1 MNNLI
6 IKNKIYIVRNKQVML
21 DSDIANIYGYLNGAK
36 SINLAVKR
44 NINSFNDNIYFQL
57 TENEFSNLKFQTETS
72 SLDTYGGKRKL
83 PYVFTKEGIQILSN
97 ILRKENVKEITN
109 EIINNFNE
117 ESSPVIN
124 NNTLQTIINKGISIN
139 DLIYN
144 IRGKLVMLDADLAK
158 LYQCING
165 TKEINQAVKRNI
177 ERFPE
182 DFVFRLTKVEYES
195 VLRSQFVTLELQR
208 GKFSKYLPYAFTEQG
223 VAMLSAILKTNVASQ
238 VSVKIMRA
246 FVEMKKYIATNNF
259 SNRISNL
266 ETKTIEHDNK
276 INLILDK
283 LSAKEVNNHIFYE
296 GQIYDAYSLLINILN
311 QSKKEIII
319 IDNYAS
325 KELFDIIKDIN
336 KNITIITKN
345 IDEILIKK
353 YKKQYNNINII
364 KSDIFHDRF
373 IIIDNEILYHS
384 GASFKDL
391 GNKCFA
397 INKIIDKDILNKLLL
412 EINNHI
418 VKP

>member
-1 MNNLI
+1 MEEI
-6 IKNKIYIVRNKQVML
+6 KEKEIKNMIYRVKGKQVML
-21 DSDIANIYGYLNGAK
+21 DSDIAMLYGYETKA
-36 SINLAVKR
+36 INQTVKR
-44 NINSFNDNIYFQL
+44 NIDKFKNEVYFQL
-57 TENEFSNLKFQTETS
+57 TSEEFSNLKSQFVTS
-72 SLDTYGGKRKL
+72 SLENYGGKRKL
-83 PYVFTKEGIQILSN
+83 PYVFTKGGIQVLSN

-109 EIINNFNE
+109 EIVNNFDE
-117 ESSPVIN
+117 KSSLIIN
-124 NNTLQTIINKGISIN
+124 DNSLQTVVNKGISIN

-165 TKEINQAVKRNI
+165 TKDINKAVKRNE

-182 DFVFRLTKVEYES
+182 DFYFQLNEDEIRN
-195 VLRSQFVTLELQR
+195 LRFQNGTANVSNMART
-208 GKFSKYLPYAFTEQG
+208 LPYVFTEQG
-223 VAMLSAILKTNVASQ
+223 VAMLSAVLKTNVASQ

-283 LSAKEVNNHIFYE
+283 LSTKEVNNHIFYE

-325 KELFDIIKDIN
+325 RELFDIIKDIN

-397 INKIIDKDILNKLLL
+397 INKIIDKDILNRLLA
-412 EINNHI
+412 EI
-418 VKP
+418 KK

>member
-1 MNNLI
+1 MNNLM
-6 IKNKIYIVRNKQVML
+6 IKNKIYIVRNKQVIL
-21 DSDIANIYGYLNGAK
+21 DSDLARLCNYETK
-36 SINLAVKR
+36 TINQTVKR
-44 NINSFNDNIYFQL
+44 NIDKFKNEVYFQL
-57 TENEFSNLKFQTETS
+57 TSEEFSNLKSQFVTS

-109 EIINNFNE
+109 EIVNNFDE
-117 ESSPVIN
+117 ESSLIIN
-124 NNTLQTIINKGISIN
+124 NNSLQTVVNKGISIN

-165 TKEINQAVKRNI
+165 TKDINKAVKRNE

-182 DFVFRLTKVEYES
+182 DFYFQLNEDEIRN
-195 VLRSQFVTLELQR
+195 LRFQNGTANVSNMART
-208 GKFSKYLPYAFTEQG
+208 LPYVFTEQG
-223 VAMLSAILKTNVASQ
+223 VAMLSAVLKTNVASQ

-283 LSAKEVNNHIFYE
+283 LSTKEVNNHIFYE

-336 KNITIITKN
+336 KNIIIITKN

>member
-1 MNNLI
+1 MNDLI
-6 IKNKIYIVRNKQVML
+6 IKNKIYEVRGKQVML
-21 DSDIANIYGYLNGAK
+21 DSDIAKLYGYETKA
-36 SINLAVKR
+36 INQTIKR
-44 NINSFNDNIYFQL
+44 NINKFNDEVYFRL
-57 TENEFSNLKFQTETS
+57 TNDEFSNLKSQIVTS
-72 SLDTYGGKRKL
+72 SLDNYGGKRKL
-83 PYVFTKEGIQILSN
+83 PYVFTKEGIQLLGN
-97 ILRKENVKEITN
+97 ILRKENVKEITD
-109 EIINNFNE
+109 EIVNNFSEKN
-117 ESSPVIN
+117 SLIISN
-124 NNTLQTIINKGISIN
+124 NNLQTVINKGISIN

-144 IRGKLVMLDADLAK
+144 IRGKLVMLDSDLATIYECVNGVK
-158 LYQCING
+158 SINL
-165 TKEINQAVKRNI
+165 AVKRNL

-182 DFVFRLTKVEYES
+182 DFYFQLNEDEIS
-195 VLRSQFVTLELQR
+195 NLRFQNETANVSNMTR
-208 GKFSKYLPYAFTEQG
+208 TLPYVFTEQG
-223 VAMLSAILKTNVASQ
+223 VAMLATLLKTNVASQ

-246 FVEMKKYIATNNF
+246 FVVMKKYITTNNF

-266 ETKTIEHDNK
+266 ETKTIEHDNEIK
-276 INLILDK
+276 LLQESFNK
-283 LSAKEVNNHIFYE
+283 LSSKEVNNHIFYE

-311 QSKKEIII
+311 QSKREIII

-391 GNKCFA
+391 GNKCFS
-397 INKIIDKDILNKLLL
+397 INKIIDKDILDRLLT
-412 EINNHI
+412 EIRKE
-418 VKP
+418 VKK

>member
-1 MNNLI
+1 MNNLM
-6 IKNKIYIVRNKQVML
+6 IKNKIYIVRNKQVIL

-44 NINSFNDNIYFQL
+44 NINSFSKDIYFQL
-57 TENEFSNLKFQTETS
+57 TENEFSNLKFQIETS

-83 PYVFTKEGIQILSN
+83 PYVFTKEGIQVLGN
-97 ILRKENVKEITN
+97 ILRKENVREITSEIVN
-109 EIINNFNE
+109 NFDEESSLIINNN
-117 ESSPVIN
+117 S
-124 NNTLQTIINKGISIN
+124 LQTVVNKGISIN

-144 IRGKLVMLDADLAK
+144 IRGKLVMLDADLAIIYGCK
-158 LYQCING
+158 NG
-165 TKEINQAVKRNI
+165 TKEINQAVKNNPDK
-177 ERFPE
+177 FPE
-182 DFVFRLTKVEYES
+182 RYCFRLDDEES
-195 VLRSQFVTLELQR
+195 RIFLVKNFDQKIEKR
-208 GKFSKYLPYAFTEQG
+208 GGKYKNPRMFTEQG
-223 VAMLSAILKTNVASQ
+223 IYMLATILKGEIAAKVTIA
-238 VSVKIMRA
+238 IMDA

-266 ETKTIEHDNK
+266 ETKTIEHDNEIK
-276 INLILDK
+276 LLQESFNK
-283 LSAKEVNNHIFYE
+283 LSTKEVNNHIFYE

-336 KNITIITKN
+336 KSITIITKN
-345 IDEILIKK
+345 IDEVLIKK
-353 YKKQYNNINII
+353 YQKQYNNINII

-397 INKIIDKDILNKLLL
+397 INKIIDKDILNKLLT
-412 EINNHI
+412 EIKSI
-418 VKP
+418 K

>member
-1 MNNLI
+1 MNNLM
-6 IKNKIYIVRNKQVML
+6 IKNKIYIVRNKQVIL
-21 DSDIANIYGYLNGAK
+21 DSDLARLCNYETK
-36 SINLAVKR
+36 TINQTVKR
-44 NINSFNDNIYFQL
+44 NIDKFKNEVYFQL
-57 TENEFSNLKFQTETS
+57 TSEEFSNLKSQFVTS

-109 EIINNFNE
+109 EIVNNFDE
-117 ESSPVIN
+117 ESSLIIN
-124 NNTLQTIINKGISIN
+124 NNSLQIVVNKGISIN

-165 TKEINQAVKRNI
+165 TKDINKAVKRNE

-182 DFVFRLTKVEYES
+182 DFYFQLNEDEIRN
-195 VLRSQFVTLELQR
+195 LRFQNGTANVSNMART
-208 GKFSKYLPYAFTEQG
+208 LPYVFTEQG
-223 VAMLSAILKTNVASQ
+223 VAMLSAVLKTNVASQ

-283 LSAKEVNNHIFYE
+283 LSTKEVNNHIFYE

-397 INKIIDKDILNKLLL
+397 INKIIDKDILNKLLP

>member
-1 MNNLI
+1 MNNLM
-6 IKNKIYIVRNKQVML
+6 IKNKIYIVRNKKVIL
-21 DSDIANIYGYLNGAK
+21 DSDLARLCNYETK
-36 SINLAVKR
+36 TINQTVKR
-44 NINSFNDNIYFQL
+44 NIDKFKNEVYFQL
-57 TENEFSNLKFQTETS
+57 TSEEFSNLKSQFVTS

-109 EIINNFNE
+109 EIVNNFDE
-117 ESSPVIN
+117 ESSLIIN
-124 NNTLQTIINKGISIN
+124 NNSLQIVVNKGISIN

-165 TKEINQAVKRNI
+165 TKDINKAVKRNE

-182 DFVFRLTKVEYES
+182 DFYFQLNEDEIRN
-195 VLRSQFVTLELQR
+195 LRFQNGTANVSNMART
-208 GKFSKYLPYAFTEQG
+208 LPYVFTEQG
-223 VAMLSAILKTNVASQ
+223 VAMLSAVLKTNVASQ

-283 LSAKEVNNHIFYE
+283 LSTKEVNNYIFYE

-325 KELFDIIKDIN
+325 RELFDIIKDIN

-397 INKIIDKDILNKLLL
+397 INKIIDKIY
-412 EINNHI
+412 
-418 VKP
+418 

>member
-1 MNNLI
+1 MEEI
-6 IKNKIYIVRNKQVML
+6 KEKEIKNMIYRVKGKQVML
-21 DSDIANIYGYLNGAK
+21 DSDIAMLYGYETKA
-36 SINLAVKR
+36 INQTVKR
-44 NINSFNDNIYFQL
+44 NIDKFKNEVYFQL
-57 TENEFSNLKFQTETS
+57 TSEEFSNLKSQFVTS

-109 EIINNFNE
+109 EIVNNFDE
-117 ESSPVIN
+117 KSSLIIN
-124 NNTLQTIINKGISIN
+124 DNSLQTVVNKGISIN

-165 TKEINQAVKRNI
+165 TKDINKAVKRNE

-182 DFVFRLTKVEYES
+182 DFYFQLNEEEIRN
-195 VLRSQFVTLELQR
+195 LRFHFGTANVSNMTR
-208 GKFSKYLPYAFTEQG
+208 TLPYVFAEQG
-223 VAMLSAILKTNVASQ
+223 VAMLSAVLKTNVASQ

-266 ETKTIEHDNK
+266 ETKTIEHDNEIK
-276 INLILDK
+276 LLQESFNK
-283 LSAKEVNNHIFYE
+283 LSSKEVNNHIFYE

-336 KNITIITKN
+336 KNIIIITKN
-345 IDEILIKK
+345 IDEVLIKK

-397 INKIIDKDILNKLLL
+397 INKIIDKDILNRLLA
-412 EINNHI
+412 EI
-418 VKP
+418 KK

>member
-6 IKNKIYIVRNKQVML
+6 AKDKIYVIRNKQVML
-21 DSDIANIYGYLNGAK
+21 DM
-36 SINLAVKR
+36 
-44 NINSFNDNIYFQL
+44 YFQL
-57 TENEFSNLKFQTETS
+57 TSEEFSNLKFQFETS
-72 SLDTYGGKRKL
+72 SLDTYGEKRKL

-109 EIINNFNE
+109 EIVNNFNE
-117 ESSPVIN
+117 ESSLIIN
-124 NNTLQTIINKGISIN
+124 NNTLQTIINKEVSIN
-139 DLIYN
+139 ELIYN
-144 IRGKLVMLDADLAK
+144 VRGKLVMLDADLAK

-165 TKEINQAVKRNI
+165 TKDINKAVKRNE

-182 DFVFRLTKVEYES
+182 DFYFQLNEDEIRN
-195 VLRSQFVTLELQR
+195 LRFQNGTANVSNMART
-208 GKFSKYLPYAFTEQG
+208 LPYVFTEQG
-223 VAMLSAILKTNVASQ
+223 VAMLSAVLKTNVASQ

-276 INLILDK
+276 INLIPDK
-283 LSAKEVNNHIFYE
+283 LSTKEVNNHIFYE

-311 QSKKEIII
+311 QSKKKIII

-345 IDEILIKK
+345 IDEVLIKK

>member
-1 MNNLI
+1 MEEI
-6 IKNKIYIVRNKQVML
+6 KEKEIKNMIYRVKGKQVML
-21 DSDIANIYGYLNGAK
+21 DSDIAMLYGYETKA
-36 SINLAVKR
+36 INQTVKR
-44 NINSFNDNIYFQL
+44 NIDKFKNEVYFQL
-57 TENEFSNLKFQTETS
+57 TSEEFSNLKSQFVTS
-72 SLDTYGGKRKL
+72 SLENYGGKRKL
-83 PYVFTKEGIQILSN
+83 PYVFTKGGIQVLSN

-109 EIINNFNE
+109 EIVNNFDE
-117 ESSPVIN
+117 KSSLIIN
-124 NNTLQTIINKGISIN
+124 DNSLQTVVNKGISIN

-165 TKEINQAVKRNI
+165 TKDINKAVKRNE

-182 DFVFRLTKVEYES
+182 DFYFQLNEEEIRN
-195 VLRSQFVTLELQR
+195 LRFHFGTANVSNMTR
-208 GKFSKYLPYAFTEQG
+208 TLPYVFAEQG
-223 VAMLSAILKTNVASQ
+223 VAMLSAVLKTNVASQ

-397 INKIIDKDILNKLLL
+397 INKIIDKDILNRLLA
-412 EINNHI
+412 EI
-418 VKP
+418 KK

>member
-6 IKNKIYIVRNKQVML
+6 VKDKIYVIRNKQVML
-21 DSDIANIYGYLNGAK
+21 DM
-36 SINLAVKR
+36 
-44 NINSFNDNIYFQL
+44 YFQL
-57 TENEFSNLKFQTETS
+57 TSEEFSNLKSQFVTS

-109 EIINNFNE
+109 EIVNNFDE
-117 ESSPVIN
+117 ESSLIIN
-124 NNTLQTIINKGISIN
+124 NNSLQTVVNKGISIN

-144 IRGKLVMLDADLAK
+144 IGGKLVMLDADLAK

-165 TKEINQAVKRNI
+165 TKDINKAVKRNE

-182 DFVFRLTKVEYES
+182 DFYFQLNEDEIRN
-195 VLRSQFVTLELQR
+195 LRFHFGTANVSNMART
-208 GKFSKYLPYAFTEQG
+208 LPYVFTEQG
-223 VAMLSAILKTNVASQ
+223 VAMLSAVLKTNVASQ

-283 LSAKEVNNHIFYE
+283 LSTKEVNNHIFYE

-325 KELFDIIKDIN
+325 RELFDIIKNIN

>member
-1 MNNLI
+1 MNNLM
-6 IKNKIYIVRNKQVML
+6 IKNKIYIVRNKQVIL
-21 DSDIANIYGYLNGAK
+21 DSDLARLCNYETK
-36 SINLAVKR
+36 TINQTVKR
-44 NINSFNDNIYFQL
+44 NIDKFKNEVYFQL
-57 TENEFSNLKFQTETS
+57 TSEEFSNLKSQFVTS

-109 EIINNFNE
+109 EIVNNFDE
-117 ESSPVIN
+117 ESSLIIN
-124 NNTLQTIINKGISIN
+124 NNSLQTVVNKGISIN

-165 TKEINQAVKRNI
+165 TKDINKAVKRNE

-182 DFVFRLTKVEYES
+182 DFYFQLNEDEIRN
-195 VLRSQFVTLELQR
+195 LRFQNGTANVSNMART
-208 GKFSKYLPYAFTEQG
+208 LPYVFTEQG
-223 VAMLSAILKTNVASQ
+223 VAMLSAVLKTNVASQ

-283 LSAKEVNNHIFYE
+283 LSTKEVNNHIFYE

-325 KELFDIIKDIN
+325 RELFDIIKDIN

>member
-44 NINSFNDNIYFQL
+44 NINSFNDDIYFQL

-83 PYVFTKEGIQILSN
+83 PFVFTKEGIQILSN
-97 ILRKENVKEITN
+97 ILRKENVKEITD

-117 ESSPVIN
+117 ESSLIIS
-124 NNTLQTIINKGISIN
+124 NNTLQTVVNKEISIN

-165 TKEINQAVKRNI
+165 TKDINKAVKRNE

-182 DFVFRLTKVEYES
+182 DFYFQLNEDEIRN
-195 VLRSQFVTLELQR
+195 LRFQNGTANVSNMART
-208 GKFSKYLPYAFTEQG
+208 LPYVFTEQG
-223 VAMLSAILKTNVASQ
+223 VAMLSAVLKTNIASL

-266 ETKTIEHDNK
+266 ETKTIGHNNK

-283 LSAKEVNNHIFYE
+283 LSTKEVNNHIFYE
-296 GQIYDAYSLLINILN
+296 GQIYDVYSLLINILN

-345 IDEILIKK
+345 IDEVLIKK

>member
-1 MNNLI
+1 MNDLI
-6 IKNKIYIVRNKQVML
+6 IKNNIYEVRGKQVML
-21 DSDIANIYGYLNGAK
+21 DSDIAKLYGYETKA
-36 SINLAVKR
+36 INQTIKR
-44 NINSFNDNIYFQL
+44 NINKFNDEVYFRL
-57 TENEFSNLKFQTETS
+57 TNDEFSNLKSQIVTS
-72 SLDTYGGKRKL
+72 SLDNYGGKRKL
-83 PYVFTKEGIQILSN
+83 PYVFTKEGIQLLGN
-97 ILRKENVKEITN
+97 ILRKENVKEITD
-109 EIINNFNE
+109 EIVNNFSEKN
-117 ESSPVIN
+117 SLIISN
-124 NNTLQTIINKGISIN
+124 NSLQTVINKGISIN

-144 IRGKLVMLDADLAK
+144 IRGKLVMLDSDLATIYECVNGVK
-158 LYQCING
+158 SINL
-165 TKEINQAVKRNI
+165 AVKRNL

-182 DFVFRLTKVEYES
+182 DFYFQLNEDEIS
-195 VLRSQFVTLELQR
+195 NLRFQNETANVSNMART
-208 GKFSKYLPYAFTEQG
+208 LPYAFTEQG
-223 VAMLSAILKTNVASQ
+223 IAMLSAVLKTNVASQ
-238 VSVKIMRA
+238 VSVHIMRA
-246 FVEMKKYIATNNF
+246 FVAMKKYIATNNF

-283 LSAKEVNNHIFYE
+283 LSSKEVNNHIFYE

-311 QSKKEIII
+311 QSKREIII

-391 GNKCFA
+391 GNKCFG
-397 INKIIDKDILNKLLL
+397 INKIIDKDILDRLLT
-412 EINNHI
+412 EIRKE
-418 VKP
+418 VKK

>member
-44 NINSFNDNIYFQL
+44 NINSFNNDIYFQL

-109 EIINNFNE
+109 EIVNNFDE
-117 ESSPVIN
+117 KSSLIIN
-124 NNTLQTIINKGISIN
+124 DNSLQTVVNKGISIN

-165 TKEINQAVKRNI
+165 TKDINKAVKRNE

-182 DFVFRLTKVEYES
+182 DFYFQLNEEEIRN
-195 VLRSQFVTLELQR
+195 LRFHFGTANVSNMTR
-208 GKFSKYLPYAFTEQG
+208 TLPYVFAEQG
-223 VAMLSAILKTNVASQ
+223 VAMLSAVLKTNVASQ

-283 LSAKEVNNHIFYE
+283 LSTKEVNNHIFYE

-412 EINNHI
+412 EMNNHI

>member
-44 NINSFNDNIYFQL
+44 NINSFNNDIYFQL

-109 EIINNFNE
+109 EIVNNFNE
-117 ESSPVIN
+117 ESSLIIN
-124 NNTLQTIINKGISIN
+124 NNTLQAVVNKGISIN

-165 TKEINQAVKRNI
+165 TKDINKAVKRNE

-182 DFVFRLTKVEYES
+182 DFYFQLNEDEIRN
-195 VLRSQFVTLELQR
+195 LRFHFGTANVSNMTR
-208 GKFSKYLPYAFTEQG
+208 TLPYVFTEQG

-283 LSAKEVNNHIFYE
+283 LSTKEVNNHIFYE

-412 EINNHI
+412 EMNNHI

>member
-6 IKNKIYIVRNKQVML
+6 IKNKIYEVRGKQVML
-21 DSDIANIYGYLNGAK
+21 DSDIAKLYGYLNGAK

-44 NINSFNDNIYFQL
+44 NINAFNSNMYFQL
-57 TENEFSNLKFQTETS
+57 TNDEFSNLKFQFETS
-72 SLDTYGGKRKL
+72 SLDNYGGKRKL
-83 PYVFTKEGIQILSN
+83 PYVFTKEGIQVLGN
-97 ILRKENVKEITN
+97 ILRKENVREITN
-109 EIINNFNE
+109 EIVNNFSEKKDLIIRDN
-117 ESSPVIN
+117 S
-124 NNTLQTIINKGISIN
+124 LQTVVNKGISTN

-144 IRGKLVMLDADLAK
+144 IRGKLVMLDADLAI

-165 TKEINQAVKRNI
+165 TKDINKAVKRNE

-182 DFVFRLTKVEYES
+182 DFYFQLNEDEIRN
-195 VLRSQFVTLELQR
+195 LRFQNGTAIVSNMART
-208 GKFSKYLPYAFTEQG
+208 LPYAFTEQG
-223 VAMLSAILKTNVASQ
+223 VAMLSAVLKTNVASQ
-238 VSVKIMRA
+238 VSVHIMRA
-246 FVEMKKYIATNNF
+246 FVTMKKYIATNNF

-266 ETKTIEHDNK
+266 ETKTIEHDNEIK
-276 INLILDK
+276 LLQESFNK
-283 LSAKEVNNHIFYE
+283 LSSKEANNHIFYE

-364 KSDIFHDRF
+364 KSDMFHDRF

-391 GNKCFA
+391 GNKCFS
-397 INKIIDKDILNKLLL
+397 INKIIDKDILDRLLT
-412 EINNHI
+412 EIRKE
-418 VKP
+418 VKK

>member
-6 IKNKIYIVRNKQVML
+6 TKDKIYVVRNKQVML

-44 NINSFNDNIYFQL
+44 NINIFSKDIYFQL
-57 TENEFSNLKFQTETS
+57 TENEFSNLKFQFETS

-83 PYVFTKEGIQILSN
+83 PYVFTKEGIQVLGN
-97 ILRKENVKEITN
+97 ILRKENVREITSKIVIN
-109 EIINNFNE
+109 FDEESNLIINNN
-117 ESSPVIN
+117 S
-124 NNTLQTIINKGISIN
+124 LQTVVNKGISIN

-182 DFVFRLTKVEYES
+182 DFVFRLTKAEYDI

-223 VAMLSAILKTNVASQ
+223 VAMLSAVLKTNTASQ

-246 FVEMKKYIATNNF
+246 FVKLRKYVDNNLIEQQYI
-259 SNRISNL
+259 NNMV
-266 ETKTIEHDNK
+266 IEHDNK

-283 LSAKEVNNHIFYE
+283 LSTKEVNNHIFYE

-325 KELFDIIKDIN
+325 KELFDITKDIN

-353 YKKQYNNINII
+353 YQKQYNNINII

-397 INKIIDKDILNKLLL
+397 INKIIDKDILNRLLI
-412 EINNHI
+412 EIKSI
-418 VKP
+418 K

>member
-1 MNNLI
+1 MNDLI
-6 IKNKIYIVRNKQVML
+6 IKNNIYEVRGKQVML
-21 DSDIANIYGYLNGAK
+21 DSDIAKLYGYETKNLNR
-36 SINLAVKR
+36 VVTR
-44 NINSFNDNIYFQL
+44 NIEKFNDSCHFKLEEEEYKSLRCQNV
-57 TENEFSNLKFQTETS
+57 TLKSGQGEHKK
-72 SLDTYGGKRKL
+72 YM
-83 PYVFTKEGIQILSN
+83 PYVFTKEGIQVLGN
-97 ILRKENVKEITN
+97 ILRKENVREITN
-109 EIINNFNE
+109 EIVNNFSEKKDLIIRDN
-117 ESSPVIN
+117 S
-124 NNTLQTIINKGISIN
+124 LQTVVNKGISTN

-144 IRGKLVMLDADLAK
+144 IRGKLVMLDADLAI

-165 TKEINQAVKRNI
+165 TKDINKAVKRNE

-182 DFVFRLTKVEYES
+182 DFYFQLNEDEIRN
-195 VLRSQFVTLELQR
+195 LRFQNGTANVSNMART
-208 GKFSKYLPYAFTEQG
+208 LPYAFTEQG
-223 VAMLSAILKTNVASQ
+223 VAMLSAVLKTNVASQ
-238 VSVKIMRA
+238 VSVHIMRA
-246 FVEMKKYIATNNF
+246 FVTMKKYIATNNF

-283 LSAKEVNNHIFYE
+283 LSSKEVNNHIFYE

-311 QSKKEIII
+311 QSKREIII

-364 KSDIFHDRF
+364 KNDMFHDRF

-391 GNKCFA
+391 GNKCFS
-397 INKIIDKDILNKLLL
+397 INKIIDKDILDRLLT
-412 EINNHI
+412 EIRKE
-418 VKP
+418 VKK

>member
-1 MNNLI
+1 MNDLM
-6 IKNKIYIVRNKQVML
+6 IKDKIYIIRNKQVML
-21 DSDIANIYGYLNGAK
+21 DSDIAMLYGYETKYLNRLV
-36 SINLAVKR
+36 SR
-44 NINSFNDNIYFQL
+44 NIEKFNETCHFKLEEDEYK
-57 TENEFSNLKFQTETS
+57 NLRCQNVTLKNGQGEHKK
-72 SLDTYGGKRKL
+72 YM

-97 ILRKENVKEITN
+97 ILKKENVIEITS
-109 EIINNFNE
+109 EIVNNFNE
-117 ESSPVIN
+117 ESSLIIN
-124 NNTLQTIINKGISIN
+124 NNFLQTVVNKGISIN
-139 DLIYN
+139 NLIYN

-165 TKEINQAVKRNI
+165 TKDINKAVKRNE

-182 DFVFRLTKVEYES
+182 DFYFQLNEDEIRN
-195 VLRSQFVTLELQR
+195 LRFQNGTANVSNMART
-208 GKFSKYLPYAFTEQG
+208 LPYAFTEQG
-223 VAMLSAILKTNVASQ
+223 VAMLSAVLKTNVASQ

-266 ETKTIEHDNK
+266 ETKTIEHDNEIK
-276 INLILDK
+276 LLQESFNK
-283 LSAKEVNNHIFYE
+283 LSSKEVNNHIFYE

-336 KNITIITKN
+336 KSITIITKN

-373 IIIDNEILYHS
+373 IIIDNKVLYHS

-397 INKIIDKDILNKLLL
+397 INKIIDKDILNRLLV
-412 EINNHI
+412 EIKNI
-418 VKP
+418 K

>member
-1 MNNLI
+1 MNDLI
-6 IKNKIYIVRNKQVML
+6 IKNNIYEVRGKQVML
-21 DSDIANIYGYLNGAK
+21 DSDIAKLYGYETKA
-36 SINLAVKR
+36 INQTIKR
-44 NINSFNDNIYFQL
+44 NINKFNDEVYFRL
-57 TENEFSNLKFQTETS
+57 TNDEFSNLKSQIVTS
-72 SLDTYGGKRKL
+72 SLDNYGGKRKL
-83 PYVFTKEGIQILSN
+83 PYVFTKEGIQLLGN
-97 ILRKENVKEITN
+97 ILRKENVKEITD
-109 EIINNFNE
+109 EIVNNFSEKN
-117 ESSPVIN
+117 SLIISN
-124 NNTLQTIINKGISIN
+124 NSLQTVINKGTSIN

-144 IRGKLVMLDADLAK
+144 IRGKLVMLDSDLATIYECVNGVK
-158 LYQCING
+158 SINL
-165 TKEINQAVKRNI
+165 AVKRNL

-182 DFVFRLTKVEYES
+182 DFYFQLNEDEIS
-195 VLRSQFVTLELQR
+195 NLRFQNETANVSNMTR
-208 GKFSKYLPYAFTEQG
+208 TLPYVFTEQG
-223 VAMLSAILKTNVASQ
+223 VAMLATVLKTNVASQ

-246 FVEMKKYIATNNF
+246 FVVMKKYITTNNF

-283 LSAKEVNNHIFYE
+283 LSSKEVNNHIFYE

-311 QSKKEIII
+311 QSKREIII

-391 GNKCFA
+391 GNKCFG
-397 INKIIDKDILNKLLL
+397 INKIIDKDILDRLLT
-412 EINNHI
+412 EIRKE
-418 VKP
+418 V

>member
-1 MNNLI
+1 M
-6 IKNKIYIVRNKQVML
+6 KNKILIGLYIPLIEKNYDIYIPVNKK
-21 DSDIANIYGYLNGAK
+21 IGTIK
-36 SINLAVKR
+36 
-44 NINSFNDNIYFQL
+44 
-57 TENEFSNLKFQTETS
+57 
-72 SLDTYGGKRKL
+72 KL
-83 PYVFTKEGIQILSN
+83 I
-97 ILRKENVKEITN
+97 
-109 EIINNFNE
+109 
-117 ESSPVIN
+117 
-124 NNTLQTIINKGISIN
+124 
-139 DLIYN
+139 
-144 IRGKLVMLDADLAK
+144 
-158 LYQCING
+158 
-165 TKEINQAVKRNI
+165 
-177 ERFPE
+177 
-182 DFVFRLTKVEYES
+182 
-195 VLRSQFVTLELQR
+195 
-208 GKFSKYLPYAFTEQG
+208 EQG
-223 VAMLSAILKTNVASQ
+223 L
-238 VSVKIMRA
+238 
-246 FVEMKKYIATNNF
+246 VELTDNSYIIKEDSNF
-259 SNRISNL
+259 YS
-266 ETKTIEHDNK
+266 KDN
-276 INLILDK
+276 
-283 LSAKEVNNHIFYE
+283 

>member
-6 IKNKIYIVRNKQVML
+6 IKNKIYEVRGKQVML
-21 DSDIANIYGYLNGAK
+21 DSDIAKLYGYLNGAK

-44 NINSFNDNIYFQL
+44 NINAFNSNMYFQL
-57 TENEFSNLKFQTETS
+57 TNDEFSNLKFQFETS
-72 SLDTYGGKRKL
+72 SLDNYGGKRKL
-83 PYVFTKEGIQILSN
+83 PYVFTKEGIQVLGN
-97 ILRKENVKEITN
+97 ILRKENVKEITD
-109 EIINNFNE
+109 EIVNNFSEKNDL
-117 ESSPVIN
+117 IIRN
-124 NNTLQTIINKGISIN
+124 NSLQTVVNKGISIN

-144 IRGKLVMLDADLAK
+144 IRGKLVMLDADLAI

-165 TKEINQAVKRNI
+165 TKEINQTVKRNI

-182 DFVFRLTKVEYES
+182 DFAFKLNEDEFNN
-195 VLRSQFVTLELQR
+195 LRSQFVTSSLEKHGGR
-208 GKFSKYLPYAFTEQG
+208 RYLPYVFTEHG
-223 VAMLSAILKTNVASQ
+223 VIMLSSLLNSNVAIE
-238 VSVKIMRA
+238 VNKRIVRA
-246 FVEMKKYIATNNF
+246 FVSMRNIINTSLIEQKYINNMVF
-259 SNRISNL
+259 
-266 ETKTIEHDNK
+266 EHDNK

-283 LSAKEVNNHIFYE
+283 LSSKEANNHIFYE

-353 YKKQYNNINII
+353 YKKQYSNINII

-373 IIIDNEILYHS
+373 IIID
-384 GASFKDL
+384 
-391 GNKCFA
+391 
-397 INKIIDKDILNKLLL
+397 KDILDKLLT
-412 EINNHI
+412 EIRKE
-418 VKP
+418 V

>member
-1 MNNLI
+1 MNDLI
-6 IKNKIYIVRNKQVML
+6 IKNNIYEVRGKQVML
-21 DSDIANIYGYLNGAK
+21 DSDIAKLYGYETKA
-36 SINLAVKR
+36 INQTIKR
-44 NINSFNDNIYFQL
+44 NINKFNDEVYFRL
-57 TENEFSNLKFQTETS
+57 TNDEFSNLKSQIVTS
-72 SLDTYGGKRKL
+72 SLDNYGGKRKL
-83 PYVFTKEGIQILSN
+83 PYVFTKEGIQLLGN
-97 ILRKENVKEITN
+97 ILRKENVKEITD
-109 EIINNFNE
+109 EIVNNFSEKN
-117 ESSPVIN
+117 SLIISN
-124 NNTLQTIINKGISIN
+124 NSLQTVINKGISIN

-144 IRGKLVMLDADLAK
+144 IRGKLVMLDSDLATIYECVNGVK
-158 LYQCING
+158 SINL
-165 TKEINQAVKRNI
+165 AVKRNL

-182 DFVFRLTKVEYES
+182 DFYFQLNEDEIS
-195 VLRSQFVTLELQR
+195 NLRFQNETANVSNMART
-208 GKFSKYLPYAFTEQG
+208 LPYAFTEQG
-223 VAMLSAILKTNVASQ
+223 VAMLSAVLKTNVASQ

-246 FVEMKKYIATNNF
+246 FVAMKKYIATNNF

-283 LSAKEVNNHIFYE
+283 LSSKEVNNHIFYE

-311 QSKKEIII
+311 QSKREIII

-391 GNKCFA
+391 GNKCFG
-397 INKIIDKDILNKLLL
+397 INKIIDKDILDRLLT
-412 EINNHI
+412 EIRKE
-418 VKP
+418 VKK

>member
-44 NINSFNDNIYFQL
+44 NINSFNNDIYFQL

-109 EIINNFNE
+109 EIVNNFDE
-117 ESSPVIN
+117 ESSLIIN
-124 NNTLQTIINKGISIN
+124 NNSLQTVVNKGISIN

-165 TKEINQAVKRNI
+165 TKDINKAVKRNE

-182 DFVFRLTKVEYES
+182 DFYFQLNEDEIRN
-195 VLRSQFVTLELQR
+195 LRFHFGTANVSNMTR
-208 GKFSKYLPYAFTEQG
+208 TLPYVFTEQG

-283 LSAKEVNNHIFYE
+283 LSTKEVNNHIFYE

-412 EINNHI
+412 EMNNHI

>member
-1 MNNLI
+1 MNNLM
-6 IKNKIYIVRNKQVML
+6 IKNKIYIVRNKQVIL
-21 DSDIANIYGYLNGAK
+21 DSDLARLCNYETK
-36 SINLAVKR
+36 TINQTVKR
-44 NINSFNDNIYFQL
+44 NIDKFKNEVYFQL
-57 TENEFSNLKFQTETS
+57 TSEEFSNLKSQFVTS

-109 EIINNFNE
+109 EIVNNFDE
-117 ESSPVIN
+117 ESSLIIN
-124 NNTLQTIINKGISIN
+124 NNSLQTVVNKGISIN

-165 TKEINQAVKRNI
+165 TKDINKAVKRNE

-182 DFVFRLTKVEYES
+182 DFYFQLNEDEIRN
-195 VLRSQFVTLELQR
+195 LRFQNGTANVSNMART
-208 GKFSKYLPYAFTEQG
+208 LPYVFTEQG
-223 VAMLSAILKTNVASQ
+223 VAMLSAVLKTNVASQ

-283 LSAKEVNNHIFYE
+283 LSTKEVNNHIFYE

-311 QSKKEIII
+311 QSKKKIII

-364 KSDIFHDRF
+364 KSDIYHDRF

-397 INKIIDKDILNKLLL
+397 INKIIDKIY
-412 EINNHI
+412 
-418 VKP
+418 

>member
-1 MNNLI
+1 MNNLM
-6 IKNKIYIVRNKQVML
+6 IKNKIYIVRNKQVIL
-21 DSDIANIYGYLNGAK
+21 DSDLARLCNYETK
-36 SINLAVKR
+36 TINQTVKR
-44 NINSFNDNIYFQL
+44 NIDKFKNEVYFQL
-57 TENEFSNLKFQTETS
+57 TSEEFTNLKSQFVTS

-117 ESSPVIN
+117 ESSPIIN

-182 DFVFRLTKVEYES
+182 DFVFRLTKVEYDS

-283 LSAKEVNNHIFYE
+283 LSTKEVNNHIFYE

-336 KNITIITKN
+336 KNI
-345 IDEILIKK
+345 DEVLIKK